1 MTSDGKPISS
11 EEADK
16 YIVIVDGQHR
26 YTAAIENGVSDE
38 EIYLFETMLMLQPK
52 SC

>member
-1 MTSDGKPISS
+1 MSKAQKAVEDGCSLMTSDGKPISS

-26 YTAAIENGVSDE
+26 YTAAIEKWC
-38 EIYLFETMLMLQPK
+38 F
-52 SC
+52 